1 MADGFR
7 ESSGPGEDAML
18 HLISGVRERGYGD
31 IKTFR
36 RDLNAYL
43 EAVSA
48 RNQGLSAS
56 GQARQAWSEAL
67 GWLKGDHWQR
77 YIFDP
82 DAALAA
88 FDL

>member
-1 MADGFR
+1 
-7 ESSGPGEDAML
+7 ML
-18 HLISGVRERGYGD
+18 HLISRVRERGYSD
-31 IKTFR
+31 FERFR
-36 RDLNAYL
+36 QDLNVYL

-48 RNQGLSAS
+48 RNQRLSDS
-56 GQARQAWSEAL
+56 GKARQAWSEAL

-82 DAALAA
+82 EAELAA